1 MEQFWGWWWGHVCVE
16 GVAHIGI
23 CGQAWI
29 NKANKGRYV
38 WLIYI
43 TDGAGYLNPCQRLNS
58 IGKGGHVNWCGRKR
72 YGWRDSPRTTYEI
85 SLIK

>member
-1 MEQFWGWWWGHVCVE
+1 MGVCVCV
-16 GVAHIGI
+16 GGGAHIGI

-43 TDGAGYLNPCQRLNS
+43 TDGAGYLNPCKGLNS
-58 IGKGGHVNWCGRKR
+58 IGKGGMLTGVVEKGMAGGVVQEPHKK
-72 YGWRDSPRTTYEI
+72 SA
-85 SLIK
+85 